1 MKGHIMNRTLQ
12 VIIISLLIFTV
23 NGYAQI
29 VITPRDVPRE
39 VGAQFQYYAETGDSL
54 LVNVGTPG
62 GPQTWDFT
70 QGSTTTINTDLYLDP
85 QTSPPEYSR
94 ANVVIETDQLNM
106 AGLTEP
112 GIMYCYL
119 AGTRFIVGA
128 VETEYE
134 GETIG
139 ILFNP
144 YITQYPLPLQMGNT
158 WSNDVYVD
166 ETFSIPGAELR
177 IELTATLN
185 CEVDAYG
192 TVQVPAGDFEALRI
206 RNDVTYDLTV
216 SILII
221 WVWVPIIEE
230 SGEGINY
237 DWRAV
242 DQGTVLNVMS
252 NTNDPYF
259 IYANSVRRLMG
270 TNTATGSEPSTTIT
284 SVETPETFTLFGGYP
299 NPFNDETVISFS
311 LEKPAHVDLRIFD
324 VMGRQV
330 VILDQSNRPE
340 GVSEVRWKPQNL
352 TAGPYFVQFKA
363 DHQVQ
368 RQMIVYLK

>member
-1 MKGHIMNRTLQ
+1 MNRSSGL
-12 VIIISLLIFTV
+12 IIILLLVLTV
-23 NGYAQI
+23 TGQTQI
-29 VITPRDVPRE
+29 VITPRDVPHE
-39 VGAQFQYYAETGDSL
+39 VGAEFQYYSETGDSI
-54 LVNVGTPG
+54 LVDVGVPG

-85 QTSPPEYSR
+85 QTSPPQYSR

-119 AGTRFIVGA
+119 AASRFIVGA

-139 ILFNP
+139 ITFNP
-144 YITQYPLPLQMGNT
+144 YISQYPLPLQMSDT
-158 WSNDVYVD
+158 WSNNVFVD
-166 ETFSIPGAELR
+166 ETFSIPGYELR
-177 IELTATLN
+177 IELSATMN
-185 CEVDAYG
+185 GEVDAYG
-192 TVQVPAGDFEALRI
+192 TVQVPAGDFNALRI

-230 SGEGINY
+230 SGEGISY

-242 DQGTVLNVMS
+242 DQGTVLNIMS
-252 NTNDPYF
+252 YTNDPYF
-259 IYANSVRRLMG
+259 IYANSIRRLMG
-270 TNTATGSEPSTTIT
+270 TTTATGSEPSTTIAAT
-284 SVETPETFTLFGGYP
+284 ETPAAFELFGCYP

-311 LEKPAHVDLRIFD
+311 LDKPMNIDVRVFD
-324 VMGRQV
+324 IMGRQV
-330 VILDQSNRPE
+330 AVLDQGYRPE
-340 GVSEVRWKPQNL
+340 GVSELHWKPEYL
-352 TAGPYFVQFKA
+352 TAGPYFVQLQA
-363 DHQVQ
+363 NHQVQ
-368 RQMIVYLK
+368 RQVIVYLK